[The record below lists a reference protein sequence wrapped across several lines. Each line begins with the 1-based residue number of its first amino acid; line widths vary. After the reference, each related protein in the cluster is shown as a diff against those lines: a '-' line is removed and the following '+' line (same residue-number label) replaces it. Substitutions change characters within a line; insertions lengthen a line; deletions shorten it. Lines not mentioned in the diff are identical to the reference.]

1 MDTPPTVFAD
11 RYEIVREIAHGGMAD
26 VYLANDSKLSRPVAL
41 KVLSPELSRDPMFV
55 ERFRRE
61 AQSAA
66 GLNQPN
72 IVGIF
77 DWGQEHGTSF
87 IVMEYIDGRTLSD
100 MIRADG
106 VIAPA
111 QIADIG
117 ADIAA
122 ALAFAHKN
130 GVVHRDVKPGNVL
143 ITTAGQVK
151 VTDFG
156 IARAGSGSD
165 NLTRTGAVMG
175 TATYF
180 SPEQAQGLPVDG
192 RSDVYS
198 LGIVLYEMA
207 TGAPPFGG
215 DSPVSVAY
223 KHVREEVPPPRLQV
237 PTIPTELERVIL
249 TCLAKDPQ
257 DRYQSAD
264 DLRADLMRFRRGQ
277 AVIGTAVTAV
287 VTSIPDTTQV
297 TSAGTADRTA
307 VVPPV
312 PPVDPSTAKDGK
324 SRKGP
329 VIAVIAALIVLIG
342 VIGYL
347 LVTQLGNDSSG
358 ATVPVTNVVGAE
370 VGAARTLLEAQGF
383 QVDIVRRPNDTVAPG
398 IVVRQDPAGG
408 TKLEKGETILL
419 TVSDG
424 AGTAKVP
431 NVEGDTFEDAQAQI
445 EARGLKVERHE
456 EASDTVAP
464 GLVTRT
470 DPGAGV
476 RVDKGTTTV
485 AVYVSAGPAPVN
497 VPNVEGQDQVEAT
510 QTLNSAGFR
519 VRKETQP
526 SSTVAAGD
534 VISTT
539 PAAGN
544 PAPRGSTVTINV
556 STGPET
562 ATVPNVVGDTQ
573 SSATDEL
580 TNAGFD
586 VTVVSVLVHR
596 REQRPGDHPEPDRAE
611 RVRTRDRRSSSPSAP
626 ARPEPPA
633 RRDPADPGSD
643 RAGSVE
649 AVATRKADSAAKPS
663 RLERWYV
670 DHGRHD
676 LAWRHTRDRW
686 AILVSEVML
695 QQTQVPRVADV
706 WPAFMAEFPTPAA
719 MAAAGPGAVITAWGR
734 LGYPRRA
741 RRLWEAATVIADQG
755 WPRGPARAS
764 GRRALHRGG
773 GARPGRGRGRPGGRG
788 QHPAGRRALRRSGA
802 HTHRSRGCDGHVSPD
817 HFAVGTGCSR

>member
-1 MDTPPTVFAD
+1 
-11 RYEIVREIAHGGMAD
+11 
-26 VYLANDSKLSRPVAL
+26 
-41 KVLSPELSRDPMFV
+41 
-55 ERFRRE
+55 
-61 AQSAA
+61 
-66 GLNQPN
+66 
-72 IVGIF
+72 
-77 DWGQEHGTSF
+77 
-87 IVMEYIDGRTLSD
+87 
-100 MIRADG
+100 

-297 TSAGTADRTA
+297 TDAGTSDRTA
-307 VVPPV
+307 VGVPPV
-312 PPVDPSTAKDGK
+312 PPVDPNAAKDGK

-347 LVTQLGNDSSG
+347 LVTQLGDNSSG

-383 QVDIVRRPNDTVAPG
+383 RVDTVRRANDQQPRG

-408 TKLEKGETILL
+408 TKVEKGETILL

-424 AGTAKVP
+424 AGTARVP
-431 NVEGDTFEDAQAQI
+431 DVAGDTFEDAQAQI
-445 EARGLKVERHE
+445 EARGLKVERRD

-464 GLVTRT
+464 GIVTRT

-519 VRKETQP
+519 VLKETQP
-526 SSTVAAGD
+526 SSTVSAGD

-562 ATVPNVVGDTQ
+562 ATIPNVVGDTQ
-573 SSATDEL
+573 NGATDAL

-586 VTVVSVLVHR
+586 VTVV
-596 REQRPGDHPEPDRAE
+596 
-611 RVRTRDRRSSSPSAP
+611 
-626 ARPEPPA
+626 
-633 RRDPADPGSD
+633 
-643 RAGSVE
+643 
-649 AVATRKADSAAKPS
+649 
-663 RLERWYV
+663 
-670 DHGRHD
+670 
-676 LAWRHTRDRW
+676 
-686 AILVSEVML
+686 
-695 QQTQVPRVADV
+695 QVPSTVPNSGKVIAQNPSSGTSANKGSTV
-706 WPAFMAEFPTPAA
+706 
-719 MAAAGPGAVITAWGR
+719 VIT
-734 LGYPRRA
+734 
-741 RRLWEAATVIADQG
+741 
-755 WPRGPARAS
+755 
-764 GRRALHRGG
+764 
-773 GARPGRGRGRPGGRG
+773 
-788 QHPAGRRALRRSGA
+788 
-802 HTHRSRGCDGHVSPD
+802 
-817 HFAVGTGCSR
+817 VGTGPAGTTTT